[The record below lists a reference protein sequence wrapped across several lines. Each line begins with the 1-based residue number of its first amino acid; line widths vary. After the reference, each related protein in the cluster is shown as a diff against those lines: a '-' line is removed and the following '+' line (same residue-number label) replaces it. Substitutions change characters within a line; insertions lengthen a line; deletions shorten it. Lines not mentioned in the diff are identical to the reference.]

1 MWNLQC
7 INRFSIFTI
16 REVFGNKILYFIG
29 LQQLIN
35 LSQELARYMVIIWQ
49 HFQLEPDTAMKTLA
63 CPTFETQS
71 IADRN
76 RLLEEHYPLV
86 DNVVKSML
94 SYLPRCADFEELH
107 SVGTTGLIAAV
118 QKYDPAQSGTFKAY
132 ASMRIRGAI
141 LDELRRMDS
150 LPRTRRA
157 KVRELNRVV
166 EELEQKL
173 GRAPRNEETADA
185 MGLTLAELERYQEK
199 ARPVVLLSLDGAP
212 AQEDEGEVNLHEA
225 IADENSRPCYEDLE
239 KSEFIGLMAD
249 MIQDLPERQQKV
261 LAMYYYEGMRLAEI
275 AEVFGVSEARICQ
288 IHTQALGTLRRSIQ
302 RVK

>member
-1 MWNLQC
+1 
-7 INRFSIFTI
+7 
-16 REVFGNKILYFIG
+16 
-29 LQQLIN
+29 
-35 LSQELARYMVIIWQ
+35 
-49 HFQLEPDTAMKTLA
+49 MKTLA
-63 CPTFETQS
+63 CPTFETQT

-86 DNVVKSML
+86 ENVVKSML
-94 SYLPRCADFEELH
+94 SYLPRCADFEELR

-118 QKYDPAQSGTFKAY
+118 QKYDPEQSGTFKAY

-173 GRAPRNEETADA
+173 GRAPRNEEIAKA

-212 AQEDEGEVNLHEA
+212 AQEDE
-225 IADENSRPCYEDLE
+225 
-239 KSEFIGLMAD
+239 
-249 MIQDLPERQQKV
+249 
-261 LAMYYYEGMRLAEI
+261 
-275 AEVFGVSEARICQ
+275 
-288 IHTQALGTLRRSIQ
+288 
-302 RVK
+302 